1 MRSAATFSA
10 VLALSVALGGCV
22 PTYSNHGFTPQ
33 LAQLDEIEAGI
44 DTRGSVQR
52 RLGRPSTI
60 GSFDSDTWY
69 YIASRMERYAF
80 YAPRVVDRTVVVVR
94 FDEAGLVSSVSRYG
108 LEDGQVVDLVTR
120 TTPTYG
126 RELTVLQQIFGNVGR
141 INPGDI
147 LNTDD

>member
-10 VLALSVALGGCV
+10 VLALSAALGGCV

-33 LAQLDEIEAGI
+33 LAQLQEIEAGI

-52 RLGRPSTI
+52 RLGRPSTV

-94 FDEAGLVSSVSRYG
+94 FDDNGVVSSVSRYG

-126 RELTVLQQIFGNVGR
+126 RELTVLQQLFGNVGR

-147 LNTDD
+147 LNANE